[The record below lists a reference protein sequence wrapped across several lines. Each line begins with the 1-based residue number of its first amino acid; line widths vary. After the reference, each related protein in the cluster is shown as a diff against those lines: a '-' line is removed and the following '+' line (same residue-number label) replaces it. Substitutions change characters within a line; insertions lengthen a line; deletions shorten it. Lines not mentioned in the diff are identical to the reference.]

1 MMLLGIFFY
10 VNLFCLIKRKY
21 LLLIDVKVFFIYLRF
36 GLLNFCIVVMVLSDF
51 GYEFRGIRLDSG
63 DLVYLLT
70 VVREKFRKI
79 VDKYEFVYNVC
90 IIVNNKN
97 V

>member
-1 MMLLGIFFY
+1 
-10 VNLFCLIKRKY
+10 
-21 LLLIDVKVFFIYLRF
+21 
-36 GLLNFCIVVMVLSDF
+36 MVLSDF